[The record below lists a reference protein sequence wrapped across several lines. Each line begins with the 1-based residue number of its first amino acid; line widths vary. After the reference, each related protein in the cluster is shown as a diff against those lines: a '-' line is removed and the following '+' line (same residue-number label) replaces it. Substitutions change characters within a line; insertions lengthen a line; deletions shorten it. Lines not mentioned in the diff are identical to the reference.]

1 MKENYGYKL
10 FACGI
15 SIFWCGTI
23 AFGYAG
29 VVGLHWQEMF
39 QVGSTETGLV
49 VTFMLLALACC
60 MFFSG
65 KVHQMIGMA
74 KCLIIAWVMFLIAFT
89 ILYFAKNMIMVYIW
103 GFMSNTALS
112 FVYGPGLATV
122 QQAAPHKRGL
132 VSGIL
137 NMIFGIS
144 AAIMSPIMNNVLINK
159 GYQFLNLML
168 VILITV
174 TFIIAYLVLTIG
186 DKMAAK
192 EDHAVSGQTATKH
205 VTHNVDMTVGQALK
219 SKAFWLIWL
228 TWVFMGAAGISMTSL
243 AKLYAV
249 EIGLSAVSLLTAF
262 GMANGISRIFVGIL
276 SDKIEARY
284 LSCIAFV
291 LAGVGY
297 IYLPH
302 AGSLTVMSACA
313 IAVGIGF
320 GTLFTI
326 TGPLASGLFGLKNF
340 GMIFGLIFTAY
351 GFIGGLAGPAISGI
365 LLEKTGANYTIVFT
379 YLGILALIASVLMAF
394 VRNAEK

>member
-39 QVGSTETGLV
+39 QVGSAETGLV

-74 KCLIIAWVMFLIAFT
+74 KCLVIALVLFLIAFT
-89 ILYFAKNMIMVYIW
+89 VLFFAKNMIMVYIW
-103 GFMSNTALS
+103 GFISHTAIS

-137 NMIFGIS
+137 NLVFGIS
-144 AAIMSPIMNNVLINK
+144 AAIMSPIMNNVLKSK
-159 GYQFLNLML
+159 GYVFLNMML
-168 VILITV
+168 VVLITV
-174 TFIIAYLVLTIG
+174 TYIISYLVLTIG
-186 DKMAAK
+186 DRMAEK
-192 EDHAVSGQTATKH
+192 EDHVAAGQTAVKR
-205 VTHNVDMTVGQALK
+205 VNPDVDMTVGQAIK
-219 SKAFWLIWL
+219 TKAFWLIWL

-249 EIGLSAVSLLTAF
+249 ELGLSAVSLLTAF
-262 GMANGISRIFVGIL
+262 SMANGISRIFVGIL

-284 LSCIAFV
+284 LSCTAFV
-291 LAGVGY
+291 LAGIGY

-302 AGSLTVMSACA
+302 ANSLTVMSACA
-313 IAVGIGF
+313 IGVGIGF
-320 GTLFTI
+320 GTLFTV

-351 GFIGGLAGPAISGI
+351 GFVGGMAGPAISGM
-365 LLEKTGANYTIVFT
+365 LLEKTDTNYTIVFT
-379 YLGILALIASVLMAF
+379 YLGVLALIACVLMAF
-394 VRNAEK
+394 VRNADK

>member
-74 KCLIIAWVMFLIAFT
+74 KCLIIAWVMFIIAFT

-186 DKMAAK
+186 DKMAAN

-249 EIGLSAVSLLTAF
+249 EINLSAVSLLTAF